1 MDYYAIVGMV
11 VIAFIALFGFLHS
24 FKKSTEDEK
33 KPMQELNNSIIRL
46 NVNFE
51 NMLKNDQIRDNRIRI
66 HGKEIDELDDRL
78 NEVEHEQSNPETSIS
93 SLERW
98 REKQ

>member
-24 FKKSTEDEK
+24 FKKSIEDEK

-46 NVNFE
+46 NVNFG

-78 NEVEHEQSNPETSIS
+78 NEVEHEQSNHETRIS